1 MTVLQ
6 DLGITST
13 LRLGQDETLTTPVLI
28 SLFSDARATEDD
40 AVQNAGA
47 DLRGW
52 WGDSYL
58 GAPEPGDSTG
68 SLFWTLHGGP
78 IDVAQQKLPEYCA
91 KALQWM
97 IADGYITAVET
108 TVERTDYS
116 QLALH
121 VKLTLPDGS
130 TQSLGP
136 FVVTV

>member
-6 DLGITST
+6 DLGLTAT
-13 LRLGQDETLTTPVLI
+13 ARLGQDSTLTTPVLI

-40 AVQNAGA
+40 QVENAGT

-52 WGDSYL
+52 WGDCYL
-58 GAPEPGDSTG
+58 GGEPGDSTG

-78 IDVAQQKLPEYCA
+78 IDVAQQKLPEFCA
-91 KALQWM
+91 KALEWM
-97 IADGYITAVET
+97 ITDGYITAVET

-121 VKLTLPDGS
+121 VRLTLPSGT
-130 TQSLGP
+130 TQDLGP
-136 FVVTV
+136 FTVTV